1 MIAWELT
8 ISNTEVN
15 VYYFFILMDFFAK
28 VKILSLIFVKSYPHS
43 SKFFDRWFDNFEANC
58 KIREEDVKEDAIDA
72 MIKTDEEMN
81 KVLGLSSPS
90 EVKNP
95 HRFL

>member
-1 MIAWELT
+1 MLMHKPSLLSCLT
-8 ISNTEVN
+8 
-15 VYYFFILMDFFAK
+15 
-28 VKILSLIFVKSYPHS
+28 
-43 SKFFDRWFDNFEANC
+43 KFFDRWFDNFEANC
-58 KIREEDVKEDAIDA
+58 KIREEDLEEDPIDA

-95 HRFL
+95 YRFL